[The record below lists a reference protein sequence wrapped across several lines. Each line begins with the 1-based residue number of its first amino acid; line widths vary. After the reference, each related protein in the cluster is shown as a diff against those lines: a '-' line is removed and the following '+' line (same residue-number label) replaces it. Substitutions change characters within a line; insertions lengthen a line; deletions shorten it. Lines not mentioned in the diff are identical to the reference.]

1 MEKKSL
7 KFIISLYKKHSFLF
21 LLALI
26 GSFLEA
32 GALSGFVYI
41 LKNVI
46 DDIFVEKNYNKLII
60 IISILI
66 LLAIF
71 KQIGF
76 FLKNYLYPVI
86 ILKIIRELREKIYKN
101 ILEAEISY
109 LNRFSIGEIV
119 SRATNDI
126 ERFSIMLS
134 SLGTNVITETLTII
148 GIIGLLIYT
157 DWKLFLIF
165 IIVIPFLAL
174 VLNHFG
180 EKRKKYAKLVQES
193 LAEFT
198 AHLSQILNGLETVKL
213 FKKEVFQKIFYN
225 LNQKLFQREVKSRL
239 YETVYLSSVEIIAY
253 IGVVG
258 IISYGGYR
266 VIKGEITAGQFFS
279 FLGGV
284 LVLVNSLQILQR
296 GLVNLKG
303 ITPIIE
309 RIQTLLNIPK
319 EKGGTKHFKDLK
331 KEIKYQNVYV
341 KIGDREILNEINLKI
356 KKGEKIAII
365 GLSGSGKTT
374 LVKLLPRLIKDY
386 KGKILIDETELSEF
400 EISSLR
406 ERFGVLSQEVFIF
419 NDTVRN
425 NLLIAKPDAKEEEL
439 FEALKKAK
447 AEFIFKLP
455 KGLDTKLGERGSV
468 LSGGERQRLALA
480 RLFLK
485 NPEILIIDEGTS
497 ALDVET
503 EEKIVKELIESFKDK
518 TVLMITHRL
527 SLLNVVDRVIVVENG
542 KIIEEGKVKEL
553 KLKDG
558 LLNRFLQISREIEN

>member
-1 MEKKSL
+1 MEKNSL
-7 KFIISLYKKHSFLF
+7 KFIISLYKKHSILF
-21 LLALI
+21 VFALI
-26 GSFLEA
+26 GSVLEA

-46 DDIFVEKNYNKLII
+46 DDIFVEKNYNKLIL

-66 LLAIF
+66 SLAIF

-109 LNRFSIGEIV
+109 LNRLSIGEIV

-165 IIVIPFLAL
+165 VIVIPFLAL

-198 AHLSQILNGLETVKL
+198 SHLSQILNGLETVKL
-213 FKKEVFQKIFYN
+213 FKKEVFQRIFN
-225 LNQKLFQREVKSRL
+225 KLNQKLFQREVKSRL

-284 LVLVNSLQILQR
+284 LVLVNSMQILQR

-309 RIQTLLNIPK
+309 RLQTLLNIPK
-319 EKGGTKHFKDLK
+319 EKGGTKPFKSLK
-331 KEIKYQNVYV
+331 KEITYQNAYV
-341 KIGDREILNEINLKI
+341 KIGDREILNNINLKI
-356 KKGEKIAII
+356 RKGEKVAII

-374 LVKLLPRLIKDY
+374 LIKLLPRLIKDY
-386 KGKILIDETELSEF
+386 DGKILIDETELTKF

-406 ERFGVLSQEVFIF
+406 ERFGVLSQE
-419 NDTVRN
+419 
-425 NLLIAKPDAKEEEL
+425 
-439 FEALKKAK
+439 
-447 AEFIFKLP
+447 
-455 KGLDTKLGERGSV
+455 
-468 LSGGERQRLALA
+468 
-480 RLFLK
+480 
-485 NPEILIIDEGTS
+485 
-497 ALDVET
+497 
-503 EEKIVKELIESFKDK
+503 
-518 TVLMITHRL
+518 
-527 SLLNVVDRVIVVENG
+527 
-542 KIIEEGKVKEL
+542 
-553 KLKDG
+553 
-558 LLNRFLQISREIEN
+558 